1 MQDKLLISD
10 AMRKNW
16 LKTLLGS
23 AFLLPV
29 LSFENSGPLPLP
41 EPEVVL
47 ASYPKDYFQ
56 LPVAD
61 NSVHLTGTFGELRPG
76 HFHTG
81 IDIDSKTG
89 GVGQPVFAAADGFV
103 DKIKVQSG
111 GYGNVL
117 YLKHPNGYTTVYA
130 HLDRFSPEIQRY
142 VRDMQYK
149 RERFEVDLAPPDGK
163 FKVKQGQEI
172 AKLGNSGGSTGP
184 HLHFEIRNSANG
196 KALNPLLFGLPIA
209 DKVPPEIRDMKVYFL
224 NENREVLT
232 SKPFPLEHLK
242 DGSVKPFGDT
252 IRFGAWRVG
261 LSVKAYD
268 RQGGYRNDNGIYAI
282 SMYADGQLCYQW
294 RMDELDFDE
303 SRYLNAHI
311 DYSARER
318 YGAWFHRCFVL
329 PGDRL
334 NNYSRTETLGSIA
347 LSKEK
352 PQKIVLKI
360 IDAAGNASGLT
371 FWLARDE
378 NMEEIVSAPYQY
390 DLPFDAESHI
400 DLDDFTMT
408 MPKGALY
415 ESLHFQFKVTPDESD
430 GMYSSMYHLHDTRT
444 PVQRYFEVGIKPR
457 GLPPELRTKAVIA
470 KCGEGRPD
478 NCGASWRGDFLV
490 TKVRELGDYCV
501 MVDNDPPTISP
512 VIFNDDM
519 RKKSAMSFRIRD
531 NFATNGSA
539 DGLSYRGT
547 VDGNW
552 VLFEYD
558 RKRDRITHTFDGHIA
573 AGEHRLHLSVR
584 DDRGNEAVF
593 DRKFVR

>member
-457 GLPPELRTKAVIA
+457 SLPPELRTKAVIA

-490 TKVRELGDYCV
+490 TKVRELGDYCI

-512 VIFNDDM
+512 VVFNDDM